1 MIVRIRRCQW
11 LHLAPW
17 RLAQWTF
24 LIAGFL
30 ATGYTGFSY
39 AARYLYQAYET
50 RVFDRARALQLTNSL
65 TPHYSGK
72 GSQARVRAG
81 SLVGK
86 IEIHRLG
93 ISAIVK
99 EGVDGRTLGLAV
111 GHIPSTALPG
121 ETGNIGVAAHR
132 DTLFRNLKDVR
143 QNDEIT
149 LTTMAGTY
157 EYRVVSFRVVNPADV
172 SVLSASSDEKIL
184 TLVTCYPFYFVGDA
198 PKRFVV
204 RAVQIIGT
212 PSSVRRTTRD
222 KTTAGQVC

>member
-11 LHLAPW
+11 LRLAPW

-24 LIAGFL
+24 LIAGLL
-30 ATGYTGFSY
+30 ATAYAGFSY
-39 AARYLYQAYET
+39 AAGYLYQAYEI
-50 RVFDRARALQLTNSL
+50 RVFDRDLAHQLTNSL
-65 TPHYSGK
+65 TPRYSVK
-72 GSQARVRAG
+72 GAQARVRTG

-157 EYRVVSFRVVNPADV
+157 EYRVVSFRVVNPSDV
-172 SVLSASSDEKIL
+172 FVLSSSEEKIL
-184 TLVTCYPFYFVGDA
+184 TLVTCYPFYFVGNA

-204 RAVQIIGT
+204 RAVQVVDA
-212 PSSVRRTTRD
+212 PSSHQT
-222 KTTAGQVC
+222 